1 MFLTVIVVLHMY
13 IWVRKIFNTA
23 MEMHYM
29 IEKAFVVTGEI
40 RKQVISLYVPLIT
53 GSEIPSLLKTSQ
65 SRWITKAEDTGQEF
79 SVVQNLQLHALL
91 FALVV
96 LCRLEPW
103 SPKGFSLLEPLALR
117 SHLGT
122 AAMQSSCYDAEKG

>member
-40 RKQVISLYVPLIT
+40 RKQVVSLYVPLIT

-79 SVVQNLQLHALL
+79 SVVQNLHALL

-117 SHLGT
+117 SRLGT

>member
-1 MFLTVIVVLHMY
+1 
-13 IWVRKIFNTA
+13 
-23 MEMHYM
+23 M

-40 RKQVISLYVPLIT
+40 RKQVVSLYVPLIT

-103 SPKGFSLLEPLALR
+103 SPKGFSLLEPLALW

>member
-40 RKQVISLYVPLIT
+40 RKQVVSLYVPLIT

-79 SVVQNLQLHALL
+79 SGVQNLQLHALL

-103 SPKGFSLLEPLALR
+103 SPKGFSILEPLALR